1 MAEGDAGPT
10 APVRSGDDP
19 VGGDSPYRRH
29 MDASQRAM
37 VAAKMANMTQGNF
50 SKAASLPVSPVTQQ
64 QAASLMNVSE
74 RAVRSAK
81 AIEKAAPEIAER
93 VVAGDISVHAAKRVA
108 AQARKT
114 PPPLDGGAC
123 VPRSFRLLGQTS
135 DDHHA
140 KRFRLT
146 F

>member
-10 APVRSGDDP
+10 GTVRGEADQLGQQPRLSVASYIIGA
-19 VGGDSPYRRH
+19 SLKRRH

-93 VVAGDISVHAAKRVA
+93 VVV
-108 AQARKT
+108 Q
-114 PPPLDGGAC
+114 
-123 VPRSFRLLGQTS
+123 
-135 DDHHA
+135 
-140 KRFRLT
+140 
-146 F
+146 